1 MIEDAQNMKRNFK
14 HAVGPVA
21 VSREFVLTSGQ
32 YDAWITVKYLSD
44 TITPASSAL
53 NLNC

>member
-1 MIEDAQNMKRNFK
+1 MNRNFK
-14 HAVGPVA
+14 HAVGPGA
-21 VSREFVLTSGQ
+21 VRRVFALTSGQ
-32 YDAWITVKYLSD
+32 YDAWITVKYLPD